1 MLRSTLGIYTNF
13 FYTQTSILMD
23 LKTFTDPI
31 AFNGKLVLMAE
42 GHFITQSDRFQ
53 FVQAN
58 FAENELQAVL
68 KGKTRLFGNI
78 GFPFE
83 HVETVLSSTH
93 RCNFL
98 HVLIKSPLNYH
109 LLAYDECVF
118 KKYPYTARLFLKML
132 KGGDV
137 IVFKK
142 RNEDVLFVKISN
154 IYDGPPLLS
163 MDL

>member
-1 MLRSTLGIYTNF
+1 MDFSPADASVSTGT
-13 FYTQTSILMD
+13 
-23 LKTFTDPI
+23 
-31 AFNGKLVLMAE
+31 LVLMAE
-42 GHFITQSDRFQ
+42 GHFVTQAERFQ
-53 FVQAN
+53 FVHEH

-68 KGKTRLFGNI
+68 KGKTRLYGNI

-83 HVETVLSSTH
+83 HTETVLSSPH
-93 RCNFL
+93 RCKFL
-98 HVLIKSPLNYH
+98 HVLFKSPFNFH
-109 LLAYDECVF
+109 LLAYDECVY
-118 KKYPYTARLFLKML
+118 KKYPCTARLFLKML

-154 IYDGPPLLS
+154 IYEGAPLLN